1 MNCGMEPLAR
11 TRFST
16 VEVVVVSVRLG
27 LLRVDVLP
35 EGGVQ
40 QRGLEVVRAEGVAGE
55 QTVAVAVFDQLLHGG
70 AGALVEGKG
79 RAHDP
84 ENVPVLTLVAQQLDE
99 TVVVAGVGRLTAAP
113 LAEGK
118 LSPGWRPS
126 PAQSRLR
133 VGRIAVLAALG
144 AADHDAVARA

>member
-1 MNCGMEPLAR
+1 MVIGDELRDGA
-11 TRFST
+11 TGAHEIQH
-16 VEVVVVSVRLG
+16 VEVVVVPVRLG

-35 EGGVQ
+35 EGSVQ

-70 AGALVEGKG
+70 AGAFVEGKG
-79 RAHDP
+79 RTHDP

-118 LSPGWRPS
+118 LVAAGGLL
-126 PAQSRLR
+126 RLK
-133 VGRIAVLAALG
+133 AAC
-144 AADHDAVARA
+144 V